1 MAPVNLAAA
10 PSSAAILP
18 VATPDGRAPAATGF
32 AAVLANVQANA
43 GGPARGGLTA
53 DPSADE
59 AAPAASAGGKGDAQL
74 AAWLTLTRLAQQLT
88 GTAML
93 NQPAGAAAQASS
105 READPAPSSS
115 SASETAAAT
124 DTALSAS
131 VAVLPT
137 LIAALP
143 APIALPLD
151 GGPAAA
157 AAEHPSGESSPS
169 ATDIG
174 AIAAASLADAEATA
188 LASHTGIADAAGIV
202 DAGAAFSSDIEPNVQ
217 AKSESA
223 VEVPKGPV
231 DPQSIKALLAE
242 LKSTPVPGMSNA
254 ASENLSAAGNSSEG
268 PSALA
273 AAVGQ
278 ALRGQSGQP
287 GQPGNGERRGRGDTN
302 GERTGVD
309 PLLDGKTKGASAGLA
324 RAIAARFQA
333 NEGEVPVSATV
344 PSPTPGRAGGENVE
358 AGRPASLKY
367 DGTSAAA
374 FLAMPTSTAA
384 VAGTGR
390 TAAVSAATPVST
402 ISGEV
407 ASELHG
413 QIVQGMRMQVTAN
426 GGDAQIR
433 LRPEYLGDLA
443 ISLKIENGAV
453 TARLAASSAEVRQWI
468 EANEP
473 LLRQSLAQQD
483 LRLEKLV
490 VAEEEPTSSNHEQEP
505 AHEQAGH
512 QPRPR
517 RRRPENEATFEVVV

>member
-53 DPSADE
+53 EPSADE
-59 AAPAASAGGKGDAQL
+59 AASAASAGGKGDAQL
-74 AAWLTLTRLAQQLT
+74 AAWITLTRLAQQLT
-88 GTAML
+88 GTALL
-93 NQPAGAAAQASS
+93 NQPAGAAAQASP
-105 READPAPSSS
+105 READPAPSSA
-115 SASETAAAT
+115 SASEAAPAT

-131 VAVLPT
+131 VVVLPT

-143 APIALPLD
+143 APIALLPD

-169 ATDIG
+169 DTDTG
-174 AIAAASLADAEATA
+174 AITAASLADAEATA
-188 LASHTGIADAAGIV
+188 LASLAGIADTA

-231 DPQSIKALLAE
+231 DQQSIKALLAE
-242 LKSTPVPGMSNA
+242 LKNTPLPGMSNA
-254 ASENLSAAGNSSEG
+254 ASENLSAAANSSEG

-278 ALRGQSGQP
+278 ALRGQSDQP

-309 PLLDGKTKGASAGLA
+309 RLLDGKTKGASEGLA

-333 NEGEVPVSATV
+333 NEGDVPVSASV
-344 PSPTPGRAGGENVE
+344 AAPTPGRAGENVE
-358 AGRPASLKY
+358 AGRPAPLKY

-374 FLAMPTSTAA
+374 FLAIPTSTAA

-390 TAAVSAATPVST
+390 TAAVSAAAPVST

-413 QIVQGMRMQVTAN
+413 QIIQGMRMQVTAN